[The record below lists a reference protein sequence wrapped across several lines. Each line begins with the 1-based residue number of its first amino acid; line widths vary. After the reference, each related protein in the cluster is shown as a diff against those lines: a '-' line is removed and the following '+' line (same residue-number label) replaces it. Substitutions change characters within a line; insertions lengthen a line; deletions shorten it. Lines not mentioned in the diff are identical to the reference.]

1 MESPLLSKVGES
13 LKNYR
18 ELKSLSRED
27 VADMLSMTSSGYGK
41 IERGETDVP
50 LSRLE
55 QICNALGIT
64 LAQILQFEAQ
74 HIYHINNNGLVQ
86 GPGNKAENIHY
97 HTDTF
102 KDKYIEV
109 LERENA
115 RLRKLLGENE

>member
-18 ELKSLSRED
+18 ELKNLSRED

-64 LAQILQFEAQ
+64 LAHCKPLGN
-74 HIYHINNNGLVQ
+74 IYLFH
-86 GPGNKAENIHY
+86 
-97 HTDTF
+97 
-102 KDKYIEV
+102 
-109 LERENA
+109 
-115 RLRKLLGENE
+115 GE